1 MSDSTEVSKDW
12 MEERVLALAGWCG
25 NAAAIA
31 GRLQAGAPSRE

>member
-31 GRLQAGAPSRE
+31 RKVTDRGTQS